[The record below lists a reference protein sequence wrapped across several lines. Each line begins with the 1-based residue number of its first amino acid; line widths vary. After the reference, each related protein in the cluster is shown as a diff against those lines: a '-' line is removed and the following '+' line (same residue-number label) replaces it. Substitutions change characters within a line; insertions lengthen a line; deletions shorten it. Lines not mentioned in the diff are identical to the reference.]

1 MYCWAMPKKEEE
13 EAVGVVDD
21 NKWKVRCIVS
31 QIFGAEFV
39 MQESSFVMYSSGGDS
54 KGDIL
59 D

>member
-1 MYCWAMPKKEEE
+1 MPKKEEE